1 MAKAL
6 LFIDQPDRV
15 ARKASEVSA
24 ADWQSQTHV
33 KNIVFFTC
41 VVTASL
47 KAGNPCKTP

>member
-33 KNIVFFTC
+33 KKYRIFHVCCYGFSEGWK
-41 VVTASL
+41 SL
-47 KAGNPCKTP
+47 